1 MIITLPNKNFY
12 IDFDG
17 DSNFTL
23 KEKKIFVT
31 GKNAGDSYEE
41 TIGYFGSLSSAVNRY
56 ILRQLGEADD
66 TASLKEFIERYEQLV
81 KEVELALQMGD
92 INL

>member
-1 MIITLPNKNFY
+1 MIITLPNKDFY

-23 KEKKIFVT
+23 KETKIFVT
-31 GKNAGDSYEE
+31 GRNIGDPYEE

-56 ILRQLGEADD
+56 ILRQLGEAND